1 MALIVLACK
10 TLTKSLSPTRA
21 IILIKLKEELSN
33 FIIVVG
39 WMVGKV
45 YAKLHPIIPSGYRD
59 IALIVLA
66 RKTLTKSLSPTRA
79 IILIKLKEELS
90 NFIIVVGWMVGK
102 VYAKLHPIIPSGYRD
117 IALIVLARKTLTK
130 V

>member
-1 MALIVLACK
+1 MIVLACK
-10 TLTKSLSPTRA
+10 TLTKSLSSTRA
-21 IILIKLKEELSN
+21 IILIKFKEELSN
-33 FIIVVG
+33 FIILVG
-39 WMVGKV
+39 LMVGKV

-90 NFIIVVGWMVGK
+90 NFIIMVDLIVEK
-102 VYAKLHPIIPSGYRD
+102 LYAKLHLIIPSGY
-117 IALIVLARKTLTK
+117 
-130 V
+130 

>member
-1 MALIVLACK
+1 MFCFGYNGNQKIAKI
-10 TLTKSLSPTRA
+10 TRA
-21 IILIKLKEELSN
+21 VPETARST
-33 FIIVVG
+33 
-39 WMVGKV
+39 
-45 YAKLHPIIPSGYRD
+45 IPNPCHRD

-79 IILIKLKEELS
+79 IILIKFKEELS
-90 NFIIVVGWMVGK
+90 NFIILVGLMVGK

-117 IALIVLARKTLTK
+117 IDLIVLARKTLTK